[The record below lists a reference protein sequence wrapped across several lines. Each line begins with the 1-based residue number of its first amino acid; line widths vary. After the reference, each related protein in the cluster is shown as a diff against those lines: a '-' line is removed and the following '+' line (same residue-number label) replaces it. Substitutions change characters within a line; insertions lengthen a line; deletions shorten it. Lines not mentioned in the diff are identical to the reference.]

1 MASRLLARAPA
12 RRVTTVYIGTSLFAA
27 AVLGEAS
34 PKLGASLVVTR
45 PASAK
50 GRGRRVS
57 SAPVAEKAREL
68 GIEVL
73 EPQRLDDGAD
83 AIAAAEPDAVV
94 LCAYGA
100 MVHEPLLSRYEI
112 LNVHPS
118 LLPRWRGAAPVERA
132 IMAGDAQTGVSIM
145 RLVAE
150 LDAGPV
156 CAAEATAIEL
166 DDDYGT
172 LSSRLASAGA
182 RLLLE
187 ALAGPRVY
195 TDQDEATATYAEK
208 LTAADRLLDA
218 NEPAQA
224 LERRVRAL
232 HPHIGAR
239 LADGLGVEQA
249 RQSDEPLDAGEL
261 VAREGRLLLGATPGT
276 LELLRVKPPGGRAMD
291 AASYLR
297 GHAR

>member
-1 MASRLLARAPA
+1 MNS
-12 RRVTTVYIGTSLFAA
+12 VYIGTSPFAA
-27 AVLGEAS
+27 SVLANAS
-34 PKLGASLVVTR
+34 PQLGATLALTR

-50 GRGRRVS
+50 GRGRRLS
-57 SAPVAEKAREL
+57 RSAVAQTAAEL

-73 EPQRLDDGAD
+73 EPQRLED
-83 AIAAAEPDAVV
+83 AAEVIAALAPDAVV

-100 MVHEPLLSRYEI
+100 LVHEPLLSRYEI

-132 IMAGDAQTGVSIM
+132 IMAGDPDSGVSIM

-156 CAAEATAIEL
+156 CRAEAIAISAQ
-166 DDDYGT
+166 DDFGT
-172 LSSRLASAGA
+172 LSDRLATLGA

-187 ALAGPRVY
+187 ALAGPRTY
-195 TDQDEATATYAEK
+195 LAQDDAAASYAEK
-208 LTAADRLLDA
+208 LTAADRLLDPGQ
-218 NEPAQA
+218 PAA
-224 LERRVRAL
+224 ELERRVRAL
-232 HPHIGAR
+232 HPHVGAR
-239 LADGLGVEQA
+239 LQSGLGVEAA
-249 RQSDEPLDAGEL
+249 RVAAEELAAGEL
-261 VAREGRLLLGATPGT
+261 SGRDGRLLLGATPGT

-297 GHAR
+297 GHAV